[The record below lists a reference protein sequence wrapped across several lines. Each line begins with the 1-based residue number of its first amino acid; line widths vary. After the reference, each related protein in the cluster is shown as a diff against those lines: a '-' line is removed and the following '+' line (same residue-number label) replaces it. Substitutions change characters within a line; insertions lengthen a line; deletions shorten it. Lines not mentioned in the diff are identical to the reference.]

1 MAERKTNRGKQNTIR
16 LLPEL
21 IFRVQFI
28 LCVPLFSASVS
39 LILILS
45 SFIKK
50 MAQPRPFFVYF
61 WSFQTN
67 NTIFTTNQCEKM
79 FKYPSSIQRW
89 DSNAQSF
96 EHESSLITT
105 RPGLP
110 PPNSL
115 FYCCPFVL
123 LFLPHLIGYSFFF
136 CTQSF

>member
-50 MAQPRPFFVYF
+50 WPNPGHFLFIF
-61 WSFQTN
+61 GLFN